1 MVNLVAAVLIFDYLV
16 WIRKHRRHFPIL
28 FTLINPDVDLRNLK
42 HSPFSVRSCL
52 LPHTVCKAMSADMFL
67 ISIAVWSTLNLGWMV
82 VAMIYYVVETWKF
95 LRRKF
100 INFADAIVV
109 PRAW

>member
-1 MVNLVAAVLIFDYLV
+1 
-16 WIRKHRRHFPIL
+16 
-28 FTLINPDVDLRNLK
+28 
-42 HSPFSVRSCL
+42 
-52 LPHTVCKAMSADMFL
+52 MFL

-95 LRRKF
+95 LKRKF